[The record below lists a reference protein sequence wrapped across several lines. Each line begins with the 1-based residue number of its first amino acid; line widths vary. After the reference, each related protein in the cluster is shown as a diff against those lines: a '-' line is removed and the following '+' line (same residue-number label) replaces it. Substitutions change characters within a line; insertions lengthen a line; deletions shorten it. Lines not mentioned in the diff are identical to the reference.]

1 MQQRYRTHLSGSN
14 AFQSFIPPEI
24 EDYNLI
30 VSPKIKT
37 KIDTLDRTFGEL
49 DRRLRT
55 LSDDDVKHLIELE
68 ASDSLRLA
76 SDVVSNPFAFNLA
89 VDNTNEK
96 AIVKATEY
104 GAEAMDELPI
114 SGRLIRNIH
123 YLVCE
128 GTDYDKKYRGDFR
141 RSPVWIGRKGA
152 GLTDAAFIPP
162 VGEDMDRGIADLE
175 RHINYSDENAF
186 VKAALAHYQFEMIH
200 PFIDANGRVGRLLN
214 TLILLQA
221 GIISKPV
228 LLLSHIIA
236 RDYNDYCERI
246 QFVNTTSD
254 IEIWVDYWL
263 DILLHSAGYTIQILD
278 NASAWSC

>member
-1 MQQRYRTHLSGSN
+1 MNPRFRTHLSGSK

-37 KIDTLDRTFGEL
+37 KIYTLDSTFGEL

-55 LSDDDVKHLIELE
+55 LSDDDVKRLIELE
-68 ASDSLRLA
+68 ARDSLRLA

-104 GAEAMDELPI
+104 GAEAMNELPI

-128 GTDYDKKYRGDFR
+128 GPDYDKKYRGDFR
-141 RSPVWIGRKGA
+141 RSPVWIGRKDA
-152 GLTDAAFIPP
+152 GLTDAAFVPP
-162 VGEDMDRGIADLE
+162 LGEDMDRAIVDLE
-175 RHINYSDENAF
+175 HYINYSDDNAF
-186 VKAALAHYQFEMIH
+186 VKAAVAHYQFEMIH

-263 DILLHSAGYTIQILD
+263 DILLQSVEYTTQVLG
-278 NASAWSC
+278 SRGC

>member
-1 MQQRYRTHLSGSN
+1 MKPRFRTHLSGSK
-14 AFQSFIPPEI
+14 AFQSFIPPKI
-24 EDYNLI
+24 GDYNLI

-37 KIDTLDRTFGEL
+37 KIYTLDSTFGEL

-55 LSDDDVKHLIELE
+55 LSDDDVKRLIELE
-68 ASDSLRLA
+68 ARDSLRLA

-104 GAEAMDELPI
+104 GAEAMNELPI

-128 GTDYDKKYRGDFR
+128 GPDYDKKYRDDFR

-152 GLTDAAFIPP
+152 GLTDAAFVPP
-162 VGEDMDRGIADLE
+162 LGEDMDRAIVDLE
-175 RHINYSDENAF
+175 HYINYSDDNAF
-186 VKAALAHYQFEMIH
+186 VKAAVAHYQFEMIH
-200 PFIDANGRVGRLLN
+200 PFINANGRVGRLLN

-263 DILLHSAGYTIQILD
+263 DILLQSAEYTTQVL
-278 NASAWSC
+278 SSRGC

>member
-1 MQQRYRTHLSGSN
+1 MKPRFRTHLSGSK
-14 AFQSFIPPEI
+14 AFQSFISPEI

-49 DRRLRT
+49 DRRLCS
-55 LSDDDVKHLIELE
+55 LSDDEVKRLIELE
-68 ASDSLRLA
+68 ARDSLRLA

-89 VDNTNEK
+89 IDNTNEK

-104 GAEAMDELPI
+104 GAEAMEELSI

-128 GTDYDKKYRGDFR
+128 GPDYDKKYRGDFR
-141 RSPVWIGRKGA
+141 RSPVWIGRKDA
-152 GLTDAAFIPP
+152 GLTDAVFIPP
-162 VGEDMDRGIADLE
+162 LGEDMDRAIVDLE
-175 RHINYSDENAF
+175 HYINYSDDNAF
-186 VKAALAHYQFEMIH
+186 VKAAVAHYQFEMIH

-214 TLILLQA
+214 TLIMLQT

-236 RDYNDYCERI
+236 HDYNDYCERI
-246 QFVNTTSD
+246 QFVNTISD

-263 DILLHSAGYTIQILD
+263 DILLQSAEYSIQVSD
-278 NASAWSC
+278 NGNAYA

>member
-1 MQQRYRTHLSGSN
+1 MNPRYRTHLSGSK

-24 EDYNLI
+24 EDYNFI
-30 VSPKIKT
+30 VSPNMKT
-37 KIDTLDRTFGEL
+37 KLDNLGRIFGEL
-49 DRRLRT
+49 DSHLRT
-55 LSDDDVKHLIELE
+55 LSDDDVKRLVGLE
-68 ASDSLRLA
+68 ARDSLRLA
-76 SDVVSNPFAFNLA
+76 SDVVSNPFAFNL
-89 VDNTNEK
+89 VIDNANEE

-104 GAEAMDELPI
+104 GAEAMEELPI

-123 YLVCE
+123 YLICE
-128 GTDYDKKYRGDFR
+128 GPDYDKKYRGDFR

-152 GLTDAAFIPP
+152 GLTDAVFVPP
-162 VGEDMDRGIADLE
+162 VSEDMDRAIADLE
-175 RHINYSDENAF
+175 RYINYSDDNAF
-186 VKAALAHYQFEMIH
+186 VKAALVHYQFEVIH

-214 TLILLQA
+214 TLLLLHA

-246 QFVNTTSD
+246 QCVNTTTD

-263 DILLHSAGYTIQILD
+263 DIMLQSAGYTTQILT
-278 NASAWSC
+278 NYNP

>member
-1 MQQRYRTHLSGSN
+1 MKPRFRTHLSGSK
-14 AFQSFIPPEI
+14 AFQSFISPEI

-49 DRRLRT
+49 DRRLCS
-55 LSDDDVKHLIELE
+55 LSDDEVKRLIELE
-68 ASDSLRLA
+68 ARDSLRLA

-89 VDNTNEK
+89 IDNTNEK

-104 GAEAMDELPI
+104 GAEAMEELSI

-128 GTDYDKKYRGDFR
+128 GPDYDKKYRGDFR
-141 RSPVWIGRKGA
+141 RSPVWIGRKDA
-152 GLTDAAFIPP
+152 GLTDAVFIPP
-162 VGEDMDRGIADLE
+162 LGEDMDRAIVDLE
-175 RHINYSDENAF
+175 HYINYSDDNAF
-186 VKAALAHYQFEMIH
+186 VKAAVAHYQFEMIH

-236 RDYNDYCERI
+236 HDYNDYCERI
-246 QFVNTTSD
+246 QFVNTISD

-263 DILLHSAGYTIQILD
+263 DILLQSAEYSIQVSD
-278 NASAWSC
+278 NGNAYA

>member
-1 MQQRYRTHLSGSN
+1 MKPRYRTHLSGSK

-24 EDYNLI
+24 KDYNLI
-30 VSPKIKT
+30 VSPKMKT
-37 KIDTLDRTFGEL
+37 KLDNLNSTFGEL
-49 DRRLRT
+49 DHRLRT
-55 LSDDDVKHLIELE
+55 LSDDDVKRLIELE
-68 ASDSLRLA
+68 ARDSLRLA

-89 VDNTNEK
+89 VDNTNEN
-96 AIVKATEY
+96 AIVKATED

-114 SGRLIRNIH
+114 SSRLISNIH

-152 GLTDAAFIPP
+152 GLTDAAFVPP
-162 VGEDMDRGIADLE
+162 FGEDMDRAIVDLE
-175 RHINYSDENAF
+175 HYINFSDDNAF
-186 VKAALAHYQFEMIH
+186 VKASVAHYQFEMIH

-214 TLILLQA
+214 TLIMLQA

-263 DILLHSAGYTIQILD
+263 DILLQSAGYTIQVLD
-278 NASAWSC
+278 IAYA

>member
-1 MQQRYRTHLSGSN
+1 MNPRYRTHLSGSK

-24 EDYNLI
+24 EDYNFI
-30 VSPKIKT
+30 VSPNMKT
-37 KIDTLDRTFGEL
+37 KLDNLGRIFGEL
-49 DRRLRT
+49 DSHLRT
-55 LSDDDVKHLIELE
+55 LSDDDVKRLVGLE
-68 ASDSLRLA
+68 ARDSLRLA

-128 GTDYDKKYRGDFR
+128 GADYDKKYRGDFR

-152 GLTDAAFIPP
+152 GLTDAAFVPP

-175 RHINYSDENAF
+175 RHINYSDDNAF
-186 VKAALAHYQFEMIH
+186 VKAAVAHYQFEMIH

-246 QFVNTTSD
+246 QLVNTTSD
-254 IEIWVDYWL
+254 IDIWVDYWL
-263 DILLHSAGYTIQILD
+263 DILLQSSEYTTQVLT
-278 NASAWSC
+278 NYNP

>member
-1 MQQRYRTHLSGSN
+1 MNPRYRTHLSGSK

-24 EDYNLI
+24 EDYNFI
-30 VSPKIKT
+30 VSPNMKT
-37 KIDTLDRTFGEL
+37 KLDNLGRIFGEL
-49 DRRLRT
+49 DSHLRT
-55 LSDDDVKHLIELE
+55 LSDDDVKRLVGLE
-68 ASDSLRLA
+68 ARDSLRLA

-128 GTDYDKKYRGDFR
+128 GADYDDYDKKYRGDFR

-152 GLTDAAFIPP
+152 GLTDAAFVPP

-175 RHINYSDENAF
+175 RHINYSDDNAF
-186 VKAALAHYQFEMIH
+186 VKAAVAHYQFEMIH

-246 QFVNTTSD
+246 QLVNTTSD

-263 DILLHSAGYTIQILD
+263 DILLQSSEYTTQVLT
-278 NASAWSC
+278 NYNP

>member
-1 MQQRYRTHLSGSN
+1 MNPRYRTHLSGSK

-24 EDYNLI
+24 EDYNFI
-30 VSPKIKT
+30 VSPNMKT
-37 KIDTLDRTFGEL
+37 KLDNLGRIFGEL
-49 DRRLRT
+49 DSHLRT
-55 LSDDDVKHLIELE
+55 LSDDDVKRLVGLE
-68 ASDSLRLA
+68 ARDSLRLA

-104 GAEAMDELPI
+104 GAEAMDELLI

-128 GTDYDKKYRGDFR
+128 GADYDKKYRGDFR

-152 GLTDAAFIPP
+152 GLTDAAFVPP
-162 VGEDMDRGIADLE
+162 VGEDMDRGIANLE
-175 RHINYSDENAF
+175 RHINYSDDNAF
-186 VKAALAHYQFEMIH
+186 VKAAVAHYQFEMIH

-246 QFVNTTSD
+246 QLVNTTSD

-263 DILLHSAGYTIQILD
+263 DILLQSSEYTTQVLT
-278 NASAWSC
+278 NYNP

>member
-1 MQQRYRTHLSGSN
+1 MNPRYRTHLSGSK

-24 EDYNLI
+24 EDYNFI
-30 VSPKIKT
+30 VSPNMKT
-37 KIDTLDRTFGEL
+37 KLDNLGRIFGEL
-49 DRRLRT
+49 DSHLRT
-55 LSDDDVKHLIELE
+55 LSDDDVKRLVGLE
-68 ASDSLRLA
+68 ARDSLRLA

-128 GTDYDKKYRGDFR
+128 GADYDKKYRGDFR

-152 GLTDAAFIPP
+152 GLTDAAFVPP

-175 RHINYSDENAF
+175 RHINYSDDNAF
-186 VKAALAHYQFEMIH
+186 VKAAVAHYQFEMIH

-246 QFVNTTSD
+246 QLVNTTSD

-263 DILLHSAGYTIQILD
+263 DILLQNSEYTTQVLT
-278 NASAWSC
+278 NYNP

>member
-1 MQQRYRTHLSGSN
+1 MKPKYRTHLSGSK

-37 KIDTLDRTFGEL
+37 KIYTLDSTFGEL

-55 LSDDDVKHLIELE
+55 LSDDDVKRLIELE
-68 ASDSLRLA
+68 ARDSLRLA

-104 GAEAMDELPI
+104 GAEAMNELPI

-128 GTDYDKKYRGDFR
+128 GPDYDKKYRGDLR

-152 GLTDAAFIPP
+152 GLTDAAFVPP
-162 VGEDMDRGIADLE
+162 VGEDMDRAIVNLE
-175 RHINYSDENAF
+175 HYINYSDDNAF

-254 IEIWVDYWL
+254 IEIWADYWL
-263 DILLHSAGYTIQILD
+263 DILLQSAGYTIQVLG
-278 NASAWSC
+278 SRGC

>member
-1 MQQRYRTHLSGSN
+1 MKPRFRTHLSGSK
-14 AFQSFIPPEI
+14 AFQSFIPPKI

-37 KIDTLDRTFGEL
+37 KIYTLDSTFGEL

-55 LSDDDVKHLIELE
+55 LSDDDVKRLIELE
-68 ASDSLRLA
+68 ARDSLRLA

-104 GAEAMDELPI
+104 GAEAMNELPI

-128 GTDYDKKYRGDFR
+128 GPDYDKKYRDDFR

-152 GLTDAAFIPP
+152 GLTDAAFVPP
-162 VGEDMDRGIADLE
+162 LGEDMDRAIVDLE
-175 RHINYSDENAF
+175 HYINYSDDNAF
-186 VKAALAHYQFEMIH
+186 VKAAVAHYQFEMIH
-200 PFIDANGRVGRLLN
+200 PFINANGRVGRLLN

-263 DILLHSAGYTIQILD
+263 DILLQSAEYTTQVL
-278 NASAWSC
+278 SSRGC

>member
-1 MQQRYRTHLSGSN
+1 MNPRYRTHLSGSK

-24 EDYNLI
+24 EDYNFI
-30 VSPKIKT
+30 VSPNMKT
-37 KIDTLDRTFGEL
+37 KLDNLGRIFGEL
-49 DRRLRT
+49 DSHLRT
-55 LSDDDVKHLIELE
+55 LSDDDVKRLVGLE
-68 ASDSLRLA
+68 ARDSLRLA

-104 GAEAMDELPI
+104 GAEAMNELPI

-128 GTDYDKKYRGDFR
+128 GPDYDKKYRGDFR
-141 RSPVWIGRKGA
+141 RSPVWIGRKDA
-152 GLTDAAFIPP
+152 GLTDAAFVPP
-162 VGEDMDRGIADLE
+162 LGEDMDRAIVDLE
-175 RHINYSDENAF
+175 HYINYSDDNAF
-186 VKAALAHYQFEMIH
+186 VKAAVAHYQFEMIH

-263 DILLHSAGYTIQILD
+263 DILLQSVEYTTQVLG
-278 NASAWSC
+278 SRGC

>member
-1 MQQRYRTHLSGSN
+1 MNPRYRTHLSGSK

-24 EDYNLI
+24 EDYNFI
-30 VSPKIKT
+30 VSPNMKT
-37 KIDTLDRTFGEL
+37 KLDNLGRIFGEL
-49 DRRLRT
+49 DSHLRT
-55 LSDDDVKHLIELE
+55 LSDDDVKRLVGLE
-68 ASDSLRLA
+68 ARDSLRLA

-128 GTDYDKKYRGDFR
+128 GADYDKKYRGDFR

-152 GLTDAAFIPP
+152 GLTDAAFVPP

-175 RHINYSDENAF
+175 RHINYSDDNAF
-186 VKAALAHYQFEMIH
+186 VKAAVAHYQFEMIH

-221 GIISKPV
+221 GIISKSV

-246 QFVNTTSD
+246 QLVNTTSD

-263 DILLHSAGYTIQILD
+263 DILLQSSEYTTQVLT
-278 NASAWSC
+278 NYNP

>member
-1 MQQRYRTHLSGSN
+1 MKPRFRTHLSGSK

-30 VSPKIKT
+30 VSPKMKT
-37 KIDTLDRTFGEL
+37 KLDNLNSTFGEL
-49 DRRLRT
+49 DHRLRT
-55 LSDDDVKHLIELE
+55 LSDDDVKRLIELE
-68 ASDSLRLA
+68 ARDSLRLA

-89 VDNTNEK
+89 IDNTNEK

-104 GAEAMDELPI
+104 GAEAMEELSI

-128 GTDYDKKYRGDFR
+128 GPDYDKKYRGDFR
-141 RSPVWIGRKGA
+141 RSPVWIGRKDA
-152 GLTDAAFIPP
+152 GLTDAVFIPP
-162 VGEDMDRGIADLE
+162 LGEDMDRAIVDLE
-175 RHINYSDENAF
+175 HYINFSDDNAF
-186 VKAALAHYQFEMIH
+186 VKASVAHYQFEMIH

-214 TLILLQA
+214 TLIMLQT

-236 RDYNDYCERI
+236 HDYNDYCERI
-246 QFVNTTSD
+246 QFVNTISD

-263 DILLHSAGYTIQILD
+263 DILLQSAEYSIQVSD
-278 NASAWSC
+278 NGNAYA

>member
-1 MQQRYRTHLSGSN
+1 MKPRYRTHLSGSK

-24 EDYNLI
+24 EVYNLI
-30 VSPKIKT
+30 VSPKMKT
-37 KIDTLDRTFGEL
+37 KLDNLNSTFGEL
-49 DRRLRT
+49 GHRLRT
-55 LSDDDVKHLIELE
+55 LSDDDVKRLIELE
-68 ASDSLRLA
+68 ARDSLRLA

-89 VDNTNEK
+89 VDNTNEN
-96 AIVKATEY
+96 AIVKATED

-114 SGRLIRNIH
+114 SSRLIRNIH

-152 GLTDAAFIPP
+152 GLTDAAFVPSF
-162 VGEDMDRGIADLE
+162 GEDMDRAIVDLE
-175 RHINYSDENAF
+175 HYINFSDDNAF
-186 VKAALAHYQFEMIH
+186 VKASVAHYQFEMIH

-214 TLILLQA
+214 TLIMLQA

-263 DILLHSAGYTIQILD
+263 DILLQSAGYTIQVLD
-278 NASAWSC
+278 IAYA

>member
-1 MQQRYRTHLSGSN
+1 MNPRYRTHLSGSK

-24 EDYNLI
+24 EDYNFI
-30 VSPKIKT
+30 VSPNMKT
-37 KIDTLDRTFGEL
+37 KLDNLGRIFGEL
-49 DRRLRT
+49 DSHLRT
-55 LSDDDVKHLIELE
+55 LSDDDVKRLVGLE
-68 ASDSLRLA
+68 ARDSLRLA

-128 GTDYDKKYRGDFR
+128 GADYDKKYRGDFR

-152 GLTDAAFIPP
+152 GLTDAAFVPP
-162 VGEDMDRGIADLE
+162 VGEDTDRGIADLE
-175 RHINYSDENAF
+175 RHINYSDDNAF
-186 VKAALAHYQFEMIH
+186 VKAAVAHYQFEMIH

-246 QFVNTTSD
+246 QLVNTTSD

-263 DILLHSAGYTIQILD
+263 DILLQSSEYTTQVLT
-278 NASAWSC
+278 NYNP

>member
-1 MQQRYRTHLSGSN
+1 MNPRYRTHLSGSK
-14 AFQSFIPPEI
+14 AFQAFIPPEI
-24 EDYNLI
+24 EDYNFI
-30 VSPKIKT
+30 VSPNMKT
-37 KIDTLDRTFGEL
+37 KLDNLGRIFGEL
-49 DRRLRT
+49 DSHLRT
-55 LSDDDVKHLIELE
+55 LSDDDVKRLVGLE
-68 ASDSLRLA
+68 ARDSLRLA

-128 GTDYDKKYRGDFR
+128 GADYDKKYRGDFR

-152 GLTDAAFIPP
+152 GLTDAAFVPP

-175 RHINYSDENAF
+175 RHINYSDDNAF
-186 VKAALAHYQFEMIH
+186 VKAAVAHYQFEMIH

-236 RDYNDYCERI
+236 LDYNDYCERI
-246 QFVNTTSD
+246 QLVNTTSD

-263 DILLHSAGYTIQILD
+263 DILLQSVEYTTQVLG
-278 NASAWSC
+278 SRGC

>member
-1 MQQRYRTHLSGSN
+1 MKPRFRTHLSGSK
-14 AFQSFIPPEI
+14 AFQSFISPEI

-37 KIDTLDRTFGEL
+37 KIDNLDGTFGEL
-49 DRRLRT
+49 DRRLCS
-55 LSDDDVKHLIELE
+55 LSDDEVKRLIELE
-68 ASDSLRLA
+68 ARDSLRLA

-89 VDNTNEK
+89 IDNTNEK

-104 GAEAMDELPI
+104 GAEAMEELSI

-128 GTDYDKKYRGDFR
+128 GPDYDKKYRGDFR
-141 RSPVWIGRKGA
+141 RSPVWIGRKDA
-152 GLTDAAFIPP
+152 GLTDAVFIPP
-162 VGEDMDRGIADLE
+162 LGEDMDRAIVDLE
-175 RHINYSDENAF
+175 HYINYSDDNAF
-186 VKAALAHYQFEMIH
+186 VKAAVAHYQFEMIH

-236 RDYNDYCERI
+236 HDYNDYCERI
-246 QFVNTTSD
+246 QFVNTISD

-263 DILLHSAGYTIQILD
+263 DILLQSAEYSIQVSD
-278 NASAWSC
+278 NGNAYA

>member
-1 MQQRYRTHLSGSN
+1 MKPRFRTHLSGSK
-14 AFQSFIPPEI
+14 AFQSFISPEI

-49 DRRLRT
+49 DRRLCS
-55 LSDDDVKHLIELE
+55 LSDDEVKRLIELE
-68 ASDSLRLA
+68 ARDSLRLA

-89 VDNTNEK
+89 IDNTNEK

-104 GAEAMDELPI
+104 GAEAMEELSI

-128 GTDYDKKYRGDFR
+128 GPDYDKKYRGDFR
-141 RSPVWIGRKGA
+141 RSPVWIGRKDA
-152 GLTDAAFIPP
+152 GLTDAVFIPP
-162 VGEDMDRGIADLE
+162 LGEDMDRAIVDLE
-175 RHINYSDENAF
+175 HYINYSDDNAF
-186 VKAALAHYQFEMIH
+186 VKAAVAHYQFEMIH

-236 RDYNDYCERI
+236 HDYNDYCERI
-246 QFVNTTSD
+246 QFVNTISD

-263 DILLHSAGYTIQILD
+263 DILLQSAEYSIQVSD
-278 NASAWSC
+278 NGNAYV

>member
-1 MQQRYRTHLSGSN
+1 MKPRYRTHLSGSK

-37 KIDTLDRTFGEL
+37 KIYTLDSTFGEL
-49 DRRLRT
+49 DHRLRT
-55 LSDDDVKHLIELE
+55 LSDDDVKRLIELE
-68 ASDSLRLA
+68 ARDSLRLA
-76 SDVVSNPFAFNLA
+76 SDRVSNPFAFNIA

-104 GAEAMDELPI
+104 GAEAMEELPI

-141 RSPVWIGRKGA
+141 RSPVWIGRKDA
-152 GLTDAAFIPP
+152 GLTDAIFIPP

-186 VKAALAHYQFEMIH
+186 VKAAVTHYQFEMIH

-263 DILLHSAGYTIQILD
+263 DILLQSAEYTIQVLD
-278 NASAWSC
+278 NAYA

>member
-1 MQQRYRTHLSGSN
+1 MKR
-14 AFQSFIPPEI
+14 
-24 EDYNLI
+24 
-30 VSPKIKT
+30 
-37 KIDTLDRTFGEL
+37 
-49 DRRLRT
+49 
-55 LSDDDVKHLIELE
+55 LIELE
-68 ASDSLRLA
+68 ARDSLRLA

-89 VDNTNEK
+89 IDNTNEK

-104 GAEAMDELPI
+104 GAEAMEELSI

-128 GTDYDKKYRGDFR
+128 GPDYDKKYRGDFR
-141 RSPVWIGRKGA
+141 RSPVWIGRKDA
-152 GLTDAAFIPP
+152 GLTDAVFIPP
-162 VGEDMDRGIADLE
+162 LGEDMDRAIVDLE
-175 RHINYSDENAF
+175 HYINYSDDNAF
-186 VKAALAHYQFEMIH
+186 VKAAVAHYQFEMIH

-236 RDYNDYCERI
+236 HDYNDYCERI
-246 QFVNTTSD
+246 QFVNTISD

-263 DILLHSAGYTIQILD
+263 DILLQSAEYSIQVSD
-278 NASAWSC
+278 NGNAYA

>member
-1 MQQRYRTHLSGSN
+1 MNPRYRTHLSGSK

-24 EDYNLI
+24 EDYNFI
-30 VSPKIKT
+30 VSPNMKT
-37 KIDTLDRTFGEL
+37 KLDNLGRIFGEL
-49 DRRLRT
+49 DSHLRT
-55 LSDDDVKHLIELE
+55 LSDDDVKRLVGLE
-68 ASDSLRLA
+68 ARDSLRLA

-128 GTDYDKKYRGDFR
+128 GADYDKKYRGDFR

-152 GLTDAAFIPP
+152 GLTDAAFVPP

-175 RHINYSDENAF
+175 RHINYSDDNAF
-186 VKAALAHYQFEMIH
+186 VKAAVAHYQFEMIH

-246 QFVNTTSD
+246 QLVNTTSD

-263 DILLHSAGYTIQILD
+263 DILLQSSEYTTQVLT
-278 NASAWSC
+278 NYNP

>member
-1 MQQRYRTHLSGSN
+1 MNPRYRTHLSGSK

-24 EDYNLI
+24 EDYNFI
-30 VSPKIKT
+30 VSPNMKT
-37 KIDTLDRTFGEL
+37 KLDNLGRIFGEL
-49 DRRLRT
+49 DSHLRT
-55 LSDDDVKHLIELE
+55 LSDDDVKRLVGLE
-68 ASDSLRLA
+68 ARDSLRLA

-128 GTDYDKKYRGDFR
+128 GADYYKKYRGDFR

-152 GLTDAAFIPP
+152 GLTDAAFVPP

-175 RHINYSDENAF
+175 RHINYSDDNAF
-186 VKAALAHYQFEMIH
+186 VKAAVAHYQFEMIH

-246 QFVNTTSD
+246 QLVNTTSD

-263 DILLHSAGYTIQILD
+263 DILLQSSEYTTQVLT
-278 NASAWSC
+278 NYNP

>member
-1 MQQRYRTHLSGSN
+1 MKPRFRTHLSGSK
-14 AFQSFIPPEI
+14 AFQSFISPEI

-49 DRRLRT
+49 DRRLCS
-55 LSDDDVKHLIELE
+55 LSDDEVKRLIELE
-68 ASDSLRLA
+68 ARDSLRLA

-89 VDNTNEK
+89 IDNTNEK

-104 GAEAMDELPI
+104 GAEAMEELSI

-128 GTDYDKKYRGDFR
+128 GPDYDKKYRGDFR
-141 RSPVWIGRKGA
+141 RSPVWIGRKDA
-152 GLTDAAFIPP
+152 GLTDAVFIPP
-162 VGEDMDRGIADLE
+162 LGEDMDRAIVDLE
-175 RHINYSDENAF
+175 HYINYSDDNAF
-186 VKAALAHYQFEMIH
+186 VKAAVAHYQFEMIH

-236 RDYNDYCERI
+236 HDYNDYCERI
-246 QFVNTTSD
+246 QFVNTISD
-254 IEIWVDYWL
+254 IEVWVDYWL
-263 DILLHSAGYTIQILD
+263 DILLQSAEYSIQVSD
-278 NASAWSC
+278 NGNAYA

>member
-1 MQQRYRTHLSGSN
+1 MNPRYRTHLSGSK

-24 EDYNLI
+24 EDYNFI
-30 VSPKIKT
+30 VSPNMKT
-37 KIDTLDRTFGEL
+37 KLDNLGRIFGEL
-49 DRRLRT
+49 DSHLRT
-55 LSDDDVKHLIELE
+55 LSDDDVKRLVGLE
-68 ASDSLRLA
+68 ARDSLRLA

-128 GTDYDKKYRGDFR
+128 GADYDKKYRGDFR

-152 GLTDAAFIPP
+152 GLTDAAFVPP

-175 RHINYSDENAF
+175 RHINYSDDNAF
-186 VKAALAHYQFEMIH
+186 VKAAVAHYQFEMIH
-200 PFIDANGRVGRLLN
+200 PFIDANGRGGRLLN

-246 QFVNTTSD
+246 QLVNTTSD

-263 DILLHSAGYTIQILD
+263 DILLQSSEYTTQVLT
-278 NASAWSC
+278 NYNP